1 MKKST
6 FIDYAVIMAV
16 LSHKKKRNSEGTNQ
30 QKPTVL
36 EPVRTVPELSE
47 EEEPVIMALYSRELV
62 A

>member
-6 FIDYAVIMAV
+6 FIDLAVIMAV
-16 LSHKKKRNSEGTNQ
+16 LSHKKRKNTEGANQ
-30 QKPTVL
+30 QKPAVL

>member
-6 FIDYAVIMAV
+6 FIDYTVILAVM
-16 LSHKKKRNSEGTNQ
+16 SHKNKNNSESAEQ
-30 QKPTVL
+30 QKPTIL
-36 EPVRTVPELSE
+36 EPVRPVPDLS